1 MDEREF
7 LGDVEMDR
15 KQIGLKL
22 VMTALD
28 LPDTVESFDN
38 RLIIQKAVYLAQA
51 AGINLGYFYHW
62 YLHGPYCPALTRD
75 VYAIVSEGQSEV
87 SRWCLDQQSI
97 DKLKRLRTIIPAG
110 ESKAKQLELMASVHF
125 LIHHKQTTS
134 SKPSEIVTVLKRFNK
149 EFSEPQVQQAMDKLT
164 SHELISSE

>member
-1 MDEREF
+1 
-7 LGDVEMDR
+7 MDR

-28 LPDTVESFDN
+28 LPDTIESFDN

-75 VYAIVSEGQSEV
+75 VYAIVSEEQSEI

-97 DKLKRLRTIIPAG
+97 DKLKQFSSIIPADDTK
-110 ESKAKQLELMASVHF
+110 SRQLELMASVHF

-134 SKPSEIVTVLKRFNK
+134 SEPSELVSVLKRFNK
-149 EFSEPQVQQAMDKLT
+149 DFSEPQVRKAMETLT
-164 SHELISSE
+164 SYGLISAE